1 MMHSMT
7 GFGKASAEFKNRII
21 QVEVKSLNSKNCDIN
36 LKSASRYKAEDLKI
50 RSLIKE
56 VLDRGKIEMYIKVE
70 SIDNEQSVMIN
81 QDLANKYYSSLKS
94 MADQLGADT
103 SDLFKM
109 AIGMPEVIS
118 REKEDMEEE
127 EIEVLFTVIKEAMAD
142 MMTFRLQEGE
152 KLDKE
157 IGGRVG
163 NIVNLL
169 EDVKDIDEDRVE
181 GVRERIKSHLAKADD
196 IKVDEN
202 RFEQELIFYIEKLDI
217 TEEKVRLRAHC
228 DYFHETMKTKFS
240 GKKLGFISQEIGREI
255 NTLGSKS
262 YHAGMQ
268 RIVVQMKDELEKIK
282 EQVLNVL

>member
-1 MMHSMT
+1 MHSMT
-7 GFGKASAEFKNRII
+7 GFGKASAEFKNRMI

-118 REKEDMEEE
+118 REKEEMEEE
-127 EIEVLFTVIKEAMAD
+127 EIEVLFTVVKEAMAD

-163 NIVNLL
+163 NIVTLL
-169 EDVKDIDEDRVE
+169 EDVKDIDEERVE

-240 GKKLGFISQEIGREI
+240 GKKLGFITQEIGREI

>member
-1 MMHSMT
+1 MHSMT
-7 GFGKASAEFKNRII
+7 GFGKASAEFKNRMI

-118 REKEDMEEE
+118 REKEEMEEE
-127 EIEVLFTVIKEAMAD
+127 EIEVLFTVVKEAMAD

-163 NIVNLL
+163 NIVALL
-169 EDVKDIDEDRVE
+169 EDVKDIDEERVE

-240 GKKLGFISQEIGREI
+240 GKKLGFISQEIGREM

>member
-1 MMHSMT
+1 MHSMT
-7 GFGKASAEFKNRII
+7 GFGKASAEFKNRMI

-36 LKSASRYKAEDLKI
+36 LKAASRYKAEDLKI

-118 REKEDMEEE
+118 REKEEMEEE
-127 EIEVLFTVIKEAMAD
+127 EIEVLFTVVKEAMAD

-157 IGGRVG
+157 IGGRVD
-163 NIVNLL
+163 NIVALL
-169 EDVKDIDEDRVE
+169 EDVKDIDEERVE

-240 GKKLGFISQEIGREI
+240 GKKLGFISQEIGREV

>member
-1 MMHSMT
+1 MHSMT
-7 GFGKASAEFKNRII
+7 GFGKASAEFKNRMI

-118 REKEDMEEE
+118 REKEEMEDG

-163 NIVNLL
+163 NIVTLL
-169 EDVKDIDEDRVE
+169 EDVKDIDEERVE

-240 GKKLGFISQEIGREI
+240 GKKLGFISQEIGREM

>member
-1 MMHSMT
+1 MHSMT
-7 GFGKASAEFKNRII
+7 GFGKASAEFKNRMI

-109 AIGMPEVIS
+109 AIGMPELIS
-118 REKEDMEEE
+118 REKEEMEEE
-127 EIEVLFTVIKEAMAD
+127 EIEVLFTVVKEAMAD
-142 MMTFRLQEGE
+142 MMTFRLQEGA

-157 IGGRVG
+157 IGGRVD
-163 NIVNLL
+163 NIVALL
-169 EDVKDIDEDRVE
+169 EDVKDIDEERVE

-240 GKKLGFISQEIGREI
+240 GKKLGFISQEIGREM

>member
-1 MMHSMT
+1 MHSMT
-7 GFGKASAEFKNRII
+7 GFGKASAEFKNRMI

-118 REKEDMEEE
+118 REKEEMEEE

-163 NIVNLL
+163 NIVSLL
-169 EDVKDIDEDRVE
+169 EDVKDIDEERVE

>member
-1 MMHSMT
+1 MHSMT
-7 GFGKASAEFKNRII
+7 GFGKASAEFKNRMI

-118 REKEDMEEE
+118 REKEEMEEE
-127 EIEVLFTVIKEAMAD
+127 EIEVLFTVVKEAMAD
-142 MMTFRLQEGE
+142 MMTFRLQEGA

-157 IGGRVG
+157 IGGRVD
-163 NIVNLL
+163 NIVALL
-169 EDVKDIDEDRVE
+169 EDVKDIDEERVE

-240 GKKLGFISQEIGREI
+240 GKKLGFISQEIGREM

>member
-1 MMHSMT
+1 MHSMT
-7 GFGKASAEFKNRII
+7 GFGKASAEFKNRMI

-36 LKSASRYKAEDLKI
+36 LKAASRYKAEDLKI

-118 REKEDMEEE
+118 REKEEMEDG

-163 NIVNLL
+163 NIVSLL
-169 EDVKDIDEDRVE
+169 EDVKDIDEERVE

>member
-1 MMHSMT
+1 MHSMT
-7 GFGKASAEFKNRII
+7 GFGKASAEFKNRMI

-109 AIGMPEVIS
+109 AIGMLEVIS
-118 REKEDMEEE
+118 REKEEMEEE
-127 EIEVLFTVIKEAMAD
+127 EIEVLFTVVKEAMAD

-163 NIVNLL
+163 NIVALL
-169 EDVKDIDEDRVE
+169 EDVKDIDEERVE

-240 GKKLGFISQEIGREI
+240 GKKLGFISQEIGREV

>member
-1 MMHSMT
+1 MHSMT
-7 GFGKASAEFKNRII
+7 GFGKASAEFKNRMI

-118 REKEDMEEE
+118 REKEEMEEE
-127 EIEVLFTVIKEAMAD
+127 EIEVLFTVVKEAMAD

-163 NIVNLL
+163 NIVALL
-169 EDVKDIDEDRVE
+169 EDVKDIDEERVE

-240 GKKLGFISQEIGREI
+240 GKKLGFISQEIGREV

>member
-1 MMHSMT
+1 MHSMT
-7 GFGKASAEFKNRII
+7 GFGKASAEFKNRMI

-118 REKEDMEEE
+118 REKEEMEDG

-142 MMTFRLQEGE
+142 MMTFRLQEGA

-163 NIVNLL
+163 NIVALL
-169 EDVKDIDEDRVE
+169 EDVKDIDEERVE

-240 GKKLGFISQEIGREI
+240 GKKLGFISQEIGREV

>member
-1 MMHSMT
+1 MHSMT

-21 QVEVKSLNSKNCDIN
+21 QVEAKSLNSKNCDIN

-118 REKEDMEEE
+118 REKEEMEEE
-127 EIEVLFTVIKEAMAD
+127 EIEVLFTVVKEAMAD

-163 NIVNLL
+163 NIVALL
-169 EDVKDIDEDRVE
+169 EDVKYIDEERVE

-240 GKKLGFISQEIGREI
+240 GKKLGFISQEIGREV

>member
-1 MMHSMT
+1 MHSMT
-7 GFGKASAEFKNRII
+7 GFGKASAEFKNRMI

-118 REKEDMEEE
+118 REKEEMEDG

-163 NIVNLL
+163 NIVTLL
-169 EDVKDIDEDRVE
+169 EDVKDIDEERVE

-240 GKKLGFISQEIGREI
+240 GKKLGFISQEIGREV

>member
-1 MMHSMT
+1 MT
-7 GFGKASAEFKNRII
+7 GFGKASAEFKNRMI

-36 LKSASRYKAEDLKI
+36 LKAASRYKAEDLKI

-118 REKEDMEEE
+118 REKEEMEEE
-127 EIEVLFTVIKEAMAD
+127 EIEVLFTVVKEAMAD

-157 IGGRVG
+157 IGGRVD
-163 NIVNLL
+163 NIVALL
-169 EDVKDIDEDRVE
+169 EDVKDIDEERVE
-181 GVRERIKSHLAKADD
+181 GVRERIKSHLATADD

-240 GKKLGFISQEIGREI
+240 GKKLGFISQEIGREV

>member
-7 GFGKASAEFKNRII
+7 GFGKASAEFKNRMI

-118 REKEDMEEE
+118 REKEEMEDG

-163 NIVNLL
+163 NIVTLL
-169 EDVKDIDEDRVE
+169 EDVKDIDEERVE

-240 GKKLGFISQEIGREI
+240 GKKLGFISQEIGREM

>member
-1 MMHSMT
+1 MHSMT

>member
-1 MMHSMT
+1 
-7 GFGKASAEFKNRII
+7 
-21 QVEVKSLNSKNCDIN
+21 
-36 LKSASRYKAEDLKI
+36 
-50 RSLIKE
+50 
-56 VLDRGKIEMYIKVE
+56 
-70 SIDNEQSVMIN
+70 MIN

-118 REKEDMEEE
+118 REKEEMEEE
-127 EIEVLFTVIKEAMAD
+127 EIEVLFTVVKEAMAD

-157 IGGRVG
+157 IGGRVD
-163 NIVNLL
+163 NIVALL
-169 EDVKDIDEDRVE
+169 EDVKDIDEERVE

-240 GKKLGFISQEIGREI
+240 GKKLGFISQEIGREV

>member
-1 MMHSMT
+1 MHSMT
-7 GFGKASAEFKNRII
+7 GFGKASAEFKNRMV

-118 REKEDMEEE
+118 REKEEMEEE
-127 EIEVLFTVIKEAMAD
+127 EIEVLFTVVKEAMAD

-157 IGGRVG
+157 IGGRVD
-163 NIVNLL
+163 NIVALL
-169 EDVKDIDEDRVE
+169 EDVKDIDEERVE

-240 GKKLGFISQEIGREI
+240 GKKLGFISQEIGREV

>member
-1 MMHSMT
+1 MHSMT
-7 GFGKASAEFKNRII
+7 GFGKASAEFKNRMI

-118 REKEDMEEE
+118 REKEEMEEE
-127 EIEVLFTVIKEAMAD
+127 EIEVLFTVVKEAMAD
-142 MMTFRLQEGE
+142 MMTFRLQEGA

-157 IGGRVG
+157 IGGRVD
-163 NIVNLL
+163 NIVALL
-169 EDVKDIDEDRVE
+169 EDVKDIDEERVE

-240 GKKLGFISQEIGREI
+240 GKKLGFISQEIGREV

>member
-1 MMHSMT
+1 MT
-7 GFGKASAEFKNRII
+7 GFGKASAEFKNRMI

-118 REKEDMEEE
+118 REKEEMEDG

-163 NIVNLL
+163 NIVTLL
-169 EDVKDIDEDRVE
+169 EDVKDIDEERVE

>member
-1 MMHSMT
+1 MHSMT
-7 GFGKASAEFKNRII
+7 GFGKASAEFKNRMI

-118 REKEDMEEE
+118 REKEEMEDG

-163 NIVNLL
+163 NIVTLL
-169 EDVKDIDEDRVE
+169 EDVKDIDEERVE

>member
-1 MMHSMT
+1 MHSMT

-169 EDVKDIDEDRVE
+169 EDVKDIDEERVE

>member
-1 MMHSMT
+1 MHSMT
-7 GFGKASAEFKNRII
+7 GFGKASAEFKNRMI

-118 REKEDMEEE
+118 REKEEMEEE
-127 EIEVLFTVIKEAMAD
+127 EIEVLFTVVKEAMAD

-157 IGGRVG
+157 IGGRVD
-163 NIVNLL
+163 NIVALL
-169 EDVKDIDEDRVE
+169 EDVKDIDEERVE

-240 GKKLGFISQEIGREI
+240 GKKLGFISQEIGREV

>member
-1 MMHSMT
+1 MHSMT
-7 GFGKASAEFKNRII
+7 GFGKASAEFKNRMI

-118 REKEDMEEE
+118 REKEEMEEE

-163 NIVNLL
+163 NIVTLL
-169 EDVKDIDEDRVE
+169 EDVKDIDEERVE

-240 GKKLGFISQEIGREI
+240 GKKLGFISQEIGREM

>member
-1 MMHSMT
+1 MHSMT
-7 GFGKASAEFKNRII
+7 GFGKASAEFKNRMI

-118 REKEDMEEE
+118 REKEEMEEE
-127 EIEVLFTVIKEAMAD
+127 EIEVLFTVVKEAMAD

-163 NIVNLL
+163 NIVALL
-169 EDVKDIDEDRVE
+169 EDVKDIDEERVE

-228 DYFHETMKTKFS
+228 DYFHDTMKTKFS
-240 GKKLGFISQEIGREI
+240 GKKLGFISQEIGREV

>member
-1 MMHSMT
+1 MT
-7 GFGKASAEFKNRII
+7 GFGKASAEFKNRMI

-36 LKSASRYKAEDLKI
+36 LKAASRYKAEDLKI

-118 REKEDMEEE
+118 REKEEMEEE
-127 EIEVLFTVIKEAMAD
+127 EIEVLFTVVKEAMAD

-157 IGGRVG
+157 IGGRVD
-163 NIVNLL
+163 NIVALL
-169 EDVKDIDEDRVE
+169 EDVKDIDEERVE

-240 GKKLGFISQEIGREI
+240 GKKLGFISQEIGREV

>member
-1 MMHSMT
+1 MHSMT

-157 IGGRVG
+157 IGGRVD
-163 NIVNLL
+163 NIVALL
-169 EDVKDIDEDRVE
+169 EDVKDIDEERVE

>member
-1 MMHSMT
+1 MHSMT
-7 GFGKASAEFKNRII
+7 GFGKASAEFKNRMI

-118 REKEDMEEE
+118 REKEEMEEE
-127 EIEVLFTVIKEAMAD
+127 EIEVLFTVVKEAMAD

-163 NIVNLL
+163 NIVALL
-169 EDVKDIDEDRVE
+169 EDVKYIDEERVE

-240 GKKLGFISQEIGREI
+240 GKKLGFISQEIGREV

>member
-1 MMHSMT
+1 MHSMT
-7 GFGKASAEFKNRII
+7 GFGKASAEFKNRMI

-94 MADQLGADT
+94 IADQLGADT

-118 REKEDMEEE
+118 REKEEMEDG

-163 NIVNLL
+163 NIVTLL
-169 EDVKDIDEDRVE
+169 EDVKDIDEERVE